1 MVKLMIELPDTF
13 GFVRAKQTF
22 TVESKKLS
30 SEIVAQL
37 VMHGATQKIGD
48 AAAGKDGAE
57 ALEAMQSVADAL
69 YEGDW
74 GRSRGGAGEPAIN
87 RFIRAVVRAALGKE
101 SAAEYKALDA
111 ENRADWLWA
120 KFEAQSAETQAKISA
135 KAESEMEIARKAK
148 ADAAKLSGEFGL

>member
-1 MVKLMIELPDTF
+1 
-13 GFVRAKQTF
+13 
-22 TVESKKLS
+22 
-30 SEIVAQL
+30 
-37 VMHGATQKIGD
+37 
-48 AAAGKDGAE
+48 
-57 ALEAMQSVADAL
+57 MQSVADAL

-120 KFEAQSAETQAKISA
+120 KFEGLSPELKAKISA